1 MKPSISHSPRQ
12 PARLLIAALLL
23 ATAAGAGAQSLGA
36 SKSSTAP
43 KEDPS
48 TLILSDTLHY
58 DDTQKESTFTGS
70 VVMTRGLMT
79 MTSDVLVLREDDQG
93 FQYGTATVKGGKRV
107 FIRQE
112 RPENFEVLEGVGQ
125 RAEYDGKTEIFDL
138 IGQAVV
144 TRYICGQP
152 FDTISGQK
160 VRYHQKTDVYEAFAG
175 PESSNPDGR
184 VRSVAQPRSRTDAA
198 VAACKQAKGGPAAAG
213 AGTRAAP
220 GATNSAAPGTTP
232 AAGPGRAPGTAPGAA
247 PAGQTTT
254 GKAPAPATPAGR

>member
-1 MKPSISHSPRQ
+1 MTHPSYSFPYR
-12 PARLLIAALLL
+12 PARFLLAAVLL
-23 ATAAGAGAQSLGA
+23 ATASGAGAQLLGP
-36 SKSSTAP
+36 SKPSTAP

-58 DDTQKESTFTGS
+58 DDAAKESTFTGS

-79 MTSDVLVLREDDQG
+79 MTSDVLVLKEDAQG
-93 FQYGTATVKGGKRV
+93 FQYGTATVNKGKRV

-144 TRYICGQP
+144 TRFICGQP

-160 VRYHQKTDVYEAFAG
+160 VRYHQKTDVYEAFSG
-175 PESSNPDGR
+175 PESTNPDGR

-198 VAACKQAKGGPAAAG
+198 VAACKESKGAPITSGTAG
-213 AGTRAAP
+213 AT
-220 GATNSAAPGTTP
+220 
-232 AAGPGRAPGTAPGAA
+232 GPSGTAGAA
-247 PAGQTTT
+247 PATKTPT
-254 GKAPAPATPAGR
+254 GKAPAPASPAGR

>member
-1 MKPSISHSPRQ
+1 MTQPSSSFPCR
-12 PARLLIAALLL
+12 PARLLLAAILLV
-23 ATAAGAGAQSLGA
+23 AASAAGAQLLGP
-36 SKSSTAP
+36 SKPSAAP

-58 DDTQKESTFTGS
+58 DDAAKESTFTGN

-79 MTSDVLVLREDDQG
+79 MTSDVLVLKEDAQG
-93 FQYGTATVKGGKRV
+93 FQYGTATVNKGKRV

-144 TRYICGQP
+144 TRFICGQP

-175 PESSNPDGR
+175 PESTNPDGR

-198 VAACKQAKGGPAAAG
+198 VAACKQLKGVPGAAG
-213 AGTRAAP
+213 AAGASGAA
-220 GATNSAAPGTTP
+220 
-232 AAGPGRAPGTAPGAA
+232 GTAPATKS
-247 PAGQTTT
+247 PT
-254 GKAPAPATPAGR
+254 GKAPAPASPAGR

>member
-1 MKPSISHSPRQ
+1 MTQPSSSFPCR
-12 PARLLIAALLL
+12 PARLLLAAILLV
-23 ATAAGAGAQSLGA
+23 AASAAGAQLLGP
-36 SKSSTAP
+36 SKPSAAP

-58 DDTQKESTFTGS
+58 DDAAKESTFTGN

-79 MTSDVLVLREDDQG
+79 MTSDVLVLKEDAQG
-93 FQYGTATVKGGKRV
+93 FQYGTATVNKGKRV

-144 TRYICGQP
+144 TRFICGQP

-175 PESSNPDGR
+175 PESTNPDGR

-198 VAACKQAKGGPAAAG
+198 VAACKQLKGVPGAAG
-213 AGTRAAP
+213 AAGAA
-220 GATNSAAPGTTP
+220 
-232 AAGPGRAPGTAPGAA
+232 GTAPATKS
-247 PAGQTTT
+247 PT
-254 GKAPAPATPAGR
+254 GKAPAPASPAGR

>member
-1 MKPSISHSPRQ
+1 MKQPIAHFLSQ
-12 PARLLIAALLL
+12 PARLLTAALLL
-23 ATAAGAGAQSLGA
+23 ATASVAGAQSLGG

-58 DDTQKESTFTGS
+58 DDTKKESTFTGS

-198 VAACKQAKGGPAAAG
+198 VAACKLSKGASGAPVG
-213 AGTRAAP
+213 AGTAPGTAKRAAP
-220 GATNSAAPGTTP
+220 GTPPNAAPGKSS
-232 AAGPGRAPGTAPGAA
+232 GTAPTEQTSAGKTPAPAA
-247 PAGQTTT
+247 PAG
-254 GKAPAPATPAGR
+254 R

>member
-1 MKPSISHSPRQ
+1 MTHPSYSFPYR
-12 PARLLIAALLL
+12 PARFLLAAVLL
-23 ATAAGAGAQSLGA
+23 ATASGAGAQLLGP
-36 SKSSTAP
+36 SKPSTAP

-58 DDTQKESTFTGS
+58 DDAEKESTFTGN

-79 MTSDVLVLREDDQG
+79 MTSDVLVLKEDAQG
-93 FQYGTATVKGGKRV
+93 FQYGTATVNKGKRV

-144 TRYICGQP
+144 TRFICGQP

-160 VRYHQKTDVYEAFAG
+160 VRYHQKTDVYEAFSG
-175 PESSNPDGR
+175 PESTNPDGR

-198 VAACKQAKGGPAAAG
+198 VAACKESKGAPITSGTAG
-213 AGTRAAP
+213 AT
-220 GATNSAAPGTTP
+220 
-232 AAGPGRAPGTAPGAA
+232 GPSGTAGAA
-247 PAGQTTT
+247 PATKTPT
-254 GKAPAPATPAGR
+254 GKAPAPVSPAGR

>member
-1 MKPSISHSPRQ
+1 MLGPSKP
-12 PARLLIAALLL
+12 
-23 ATAAGAGAQSLGA
+23 
-36 SKSSTAP
+36 STAP

-58 DDTQKESTFTGS
+58 DDAAKESTFTGS

-79 MTSDVLVLREDDQG
+79 MTSDVLVLKEDAQG
-93 FQYGTATVKGGKRV
+93 FQYGTATVNKGKRV

-144 TRYICGQP
+144 TRFICGQP

-175 PESSNPDGR
+175 PESTNPDGR

-198 VAACKQAKGGPAAAG
+198 VAACKQLKGVPGAAG
-213 AGTRAAP
+213 AAGASGAA
-220 GATNSAAPGTTP
+220 
-232 AAGPGRAPGTAPGAA
+232 GTAPATKS
-247 PAGQTTT
+247 PT
-254 GKAPAPATPAGR
+254 GKAPAPASPAGR

>member
-1 MKPSISHSPRQ
+1 MTYSSSSFHCR
-12 PARLLIAALLL
+12 PARLLLAAILL
-23 ATAAGAGAQSLGA
+23 ATASAAGAQLLGP
-36 SKSSTAP
+36 SKASTAP

-58 DDTQKESTFTGS
+58 DDAEKVSTFTGN

-79 MTSDVLVLREDDQG
+79 MTSDVLVLREDAQG
-93 FQYGTATVKGGKRV
+93 FQYGTATVNKGKRV

-175 PESSNPDGR
+175 PESVNPDGR

-198 VAACKQAKGGPAAAG
+198 VAACKQSKGV
-213 AGTRAAP
+213 P
-220 GATNSAAPGTTP
+220 GAPGTT
-232 AAGPGRAPGTAPGAA
+232 GTTGTTGTPGTPATPGAPAAPGAA
-247 PAGQTTT
+247 PATQNPT
-254 GKAPAPATPAGR
+254 GKAPAPAPSAGP

>member
-1 MKPSISHSPRQ
+1 MTQPSSSFPCR
-12 PARLLIAALLL
+12 PARLLLAAILLV
-23 ATAAGAGAQSLGA
+23 AASAAGAQLLGP
-36 SKSSTAP
+36 SKPSAAP

-58 DDTQKESTFTGS
+58 DDAAKESTFTGS

-79 MTSDVLVLREDDQG
+79 MTSDVLVLKEDAQG
-93 FQYGTATVKGGKRV
+93 FQYGTATVNKGKRV

-144 TRYICGQP
+144 TRFICGQP

-175 PESSNPDGR
+175 PESTNPDGR

-198 VAACKQAKGGPAAAG
+198 VAACKQLKGVPGAAG
-213 AGTRAAP
+213 AAGASGAA
-220 GATNSAAPGTTP
+220 
-232 AAGPGRAPGTAPGAA
+232 GTAPATKS
-247 PAGQTTT
+247 PT
-254 GKAPAPATPAGR
+254 GKAPAPASPAGR

>member
-1 MKPSISHSPRQ
+1 MKQPISLSPLR
-12 PARLLIAALLL
+12 PARLLLAAILL
-23 ATAAGAGAQSLGA
+23 ATACVAGAQSPGPA
-36 SKSSTAP
+36 KPSTAP

-58 DDTQKESTFTGS
+58 DDAQKESTFTGN

-93 FQYGTATVKGGKRV
+93 FQYGTATVKPGKRV

-138 IGQAVV
+138 IGQALV

-198 VAACKQAKGGPAAAG
+198 VAACKLSKGAPVTAPAPAAQPPAG
-213 AGTRAAP
+213 KVPAAKTPTGKPPATAAP
-220 GATNSAAPGTTP
+220 AAP
-232 AAGPGRAPGTAPGAA
+232 AA
-247 PAGQTTT
+247 PAG
-254 GKAPAPATPAGR
+254 R

>member
-1 MKPSISHSPRQ
+1 MLGPSKPS
-12 PARLLIAALLL
+12 AAP
-23 ATAAGAGAQSLGA
+23 T
-36 SKSSTAP
+36 
-43 KEDPS
+43 EDPS

-58 DDTQKESTFTGS
+58 DDAAKESTFTGN

-79 MTSDVLVLREDDQG
+79 MTSDVLVLKEDAQG
-93 FQYGTATVKGGKRV
+93 FQYGTATVNKGKRV

-144 TRYICGQP
+144 TRFICGQP
-152 FDTISGQK
+152 FDTISGHK

-175 PESSNPDGR
+175 PESTNPDGR

-198 VAACKQAKGGPAAAG
+198 VAACKQLKGVPGAAG
-213 AGTRAAP
+213 AAGASGAA
-220 GATNSAAPGTTP
+220 
-232 AAGPGRAPGTAPGAA
+232 GTAPATKS
-247 PAGQTTT
+247 PT
-254 GKAPAPATPAGR
+254 GKAPAPASPAGR

>member
-1 MKPSISHSPRQ
+1 MTNPSASFPRR
-12 PARLLIAALLL
+12 PARLLLATFLL
-23 ATAAGAGAQSLGA
+23 ATASAATVAQVSGPA
-36 SKSSTAP
+36 KPATAP

-58 DDTQKESTFTGS
+58 DDVQKESTFTGN

-79 MTSDVLVLREDDQG
+79 MTSDVLVLREDAEG
-93 FQYGTATVKGGKRV
+93 FQYGTGTVEKGKRV

-144 TRYICGQP
+144 TRFICGQP

-160 VRYHQKTDVYEAFAG
+160 VRYYQKTDVYEAFAG
-175 PESSNPDGR
+175 ADSSNADGR

-198 VAACKQAKGGPAAAG
+198 VAACRQLKGAQGGAPAA
-213 AGTRAAP
+213 P
-220 GATNSAAPGTTP
+220 TP
-232 AAGPGRAPGTAPGAA
+232 A
-247 PAGQTTT
+247 T
-254 GKAPAPATPAGR
+254 GKVPAAPAPASKATAGQNPTGKTPAPASPAGR

>member
-1 MKPSISHSPRQ
+1 MTHPSYSFPYR
-12 PARLLIAALLL
+12 PARLLLAAILL
-23 ATAAGAGAQSLGA
+23 ATASVAGAQLLGQ
-36 SKSSTAP
+36 SKPSTAP

-58 DDTQKESTFTGS
+58 DDAAKESTFTGS

-79 MTSDVLVLREDDQG
+79 MTSDVLVLREDAQG
-93 FQYGTATVKGGKRV
+93 FQYGTATVNKGKRV

-144 TRYICGQP
+144 TRFICGQP

-175 PESSNPDGR
+175 PESTNPDGR

-198 VAACKQAKGGPAAAG
+198 VAACKELKGVPGAAG
-213 AGTRAAP
+213 AAGASGVAGTA
-220 GATNSAAPGTTP
+220 
-232 AAGPGRAPGTAPGAA
+232 GTAPATKS
-247 PAGQTTT
+247 PT
-254 GKAPAPATPAGR
+254 GKAPAPASPAGR